1 MIATPIAAG
10 KVVVKRTSSEVRIAV
25 KGPFNHQLR
34 QSFREAYFSYSPDAR
49 YIVDFSDVTMMDS
62 SAMGMLVQL
71 RRHAGDDKAD
81 ITLTNLSPRLL
92 GLIKASG
99 MSTLFDLF

>member
-1 MIATPIAAG
+1 MNTSTATG
-10 KVVVKRTSSEVRIAV
+10 KVVVKRSSSEVRIAV
-25 KGPFNHQLR
+25 KGPFNHALR
-34 QSFREAYFSYSPDAR
+34 QQFRESYYSYPANTH

-62 SAMGMLVQL
+62 SAMGMLIQL
-71 RRHAGDDKAD
+71 RKHAGDDKAE
-81 ITLTNLSPRLL
+81 ISLVNLSPRLS